1 MKVLTRKKLKAMLIL
16 ALVIA
21 GLTGIQQSLYAQ
33 ATTAG
38 IDVEDPKSTVTK
50 SIDFSVTPD
59 KSDWIYKVGEQATFN
74 IKLFVDGKPVESADL
89 SYMIGPEKMVP
100 TKKGRVTVKDGY
112 AKLEAGTMG
121 EPGFLRCDVRVNV
134 KGKIY
139 KELATA
145 AFEPEKIKPTAV
157 TPADF
162 DQYWA
167 AAIKNSKSIPLDSK
181 LTPIPERSNDL
192 VDVYQAEYHLFNNGV
207 QKFYGVLSVPKKEGK
222 YPAII
227 RFPGAG
233 WLPLSG
239 DQNNAAKGF
248 ITLDLYIHGRPVIKD
263 KSYYTDL
270 QANELKSY
278 QYIGASNRDSFY
290 YKNVI
295 LGCVRSVDF
304 IYSLPKF
311 DGKHI
316 GGWGS
321 SQGGALS
328 IITTSLEKRINY
340 FVALCPA
347 MCDFTGY
354 LNNRAGGWPH
364 FFAKPEL
371 YKDNKEQVMKALSY
385 YDVVNFAKRIQ
396 VPGFFSWGFNDE
408 TTPPTSFYSAY
419 NSVKSPKQVFIVPS
433 GIHKIYP
440 PQREKTYS
448 WLTNNLRNN

>member
-1 MKVLTRKKLKAMLIL
+1 MKKIMINSKLIL
-16 ALVIA
+16 LLMFA
-21 GLTGIQQSLYAQ
+21 GLSFSHYPVYAQ
-33 ATTAG
+33 VTTAG
-38 IDVEDPKSTVTK
+38 IDVESPKSFK
-50 SIDFSVTPD
+50 SEGIDFSITPD
-59 KSDWIYKVGEQATFN
+59 KADWIYKVGEKAVFN
-74 IKLFVDGKPVESADL
+74 IKLFVDGKPVETANV
-89 SYMIGPEKMVP
+89 SYMIGLEKMTP
-100 TKKGRVTVKDGY
+100 TQKGMVMVKDGY
-112 AKLEAGTMG
+112 AKLIGGTM
-121 EPGFLRCDVRVNV
+121 EIPGFLRCDVRVNV

-145 AFEPEKIKPTAV
+145 AFEPEKIQPTAV
-157 TPADF
+157 VPKDF
-162 DQYWA
+162 DKYWTG
-167 AAIKNSKSIPLDSK
+167 AIGNSKSIPLDSK
-181 LTPIPERSNDL
+181 LTPIPEKSNNL
-192 VDVYQAEYHLFNNGV
+192 VDVFQAEYNFLNDGV
-207 QKFYGVLSVPKKEGK
+207 KTFYGVLSIPKKEGK

-233 WLPLSG
+233 WAPLSG
-239 DQNNAAKGF
+239 DQKTAAEGF
-248 ITLDLYIHGRPVIKD
+248 ITLDVYIHGRPVTMNKA
-263 KSYYTDL
+263 YYADL
-270 QANELKSY
+270 QQNELKDY
-278 QYIGASNRDSFY
+278 KNIGTSDRDSFY

-304 IYSLPKF
+304 VYSLPQF
-311 DGKHI
+311 DGKNV

-328 IITTSLEKRINY
+328 VITTSLEKRIKY

-364 FFAKPEL
+364 YFDKPES
-371 YKDNKEQVMKALSY
+371 YQNNKDRMVKALSY

-419 NSVKSPKQVFIVPS
+419 NSIKSPKQVFVIPN

-440 PQREKTYS
+440 PQTEKTYS
-448 WLTNNLRNN
+448 WLTSNLNRK